1 MPLKVNVDG
10 RVWSIRAKWSE
21 PVVDDGDGMVIIG
34 KNRGEMWDF
43 LRVDGIERDMF
54 TYFLYGLKDGQL
66 YYMGEDPMEPS
77 GGMVIKEPYLSA
89 LHVPKGTRFS
99 ARAEFDTT
107 SYVMAHEDEFGLMRW
122 TDEDPPSPPSRGII
136 DSAFTA
142 RQVLDAV
149 DDPVDIV
156 NILLEAGDFNVA
168 QEPQIAPS
176 PEGQTI
182 NRETLTQRA
191 RLVLRHQ
198 MKIARR
204 LHHG

>member
-1 MPLKVNVDG
+1 
-10 RVWSIRAKWSE
+10 
-21 PVVDDGDGMVIIG
+21 
-34 KNRGEMWDF
+34 
-43 LRVDGIERDMF
+43 
-54 TYFLYGLKDGQL
+54 
-66 YYMGEDPMEPS
+66 
-77 GGMVIKEPYLSA
+77 
-89 LHVPKGTRFS
+89 
-99 ARAEFDTT
+99 
-107 SYVMAHEDEFGLMRW
+107 
-122 TDEDPPSPPSRGII
+122 
-136 DSAFTA
+136 
-142 RQVLDAV
+142 V